1 MPECRKCRVTYHEGE
16 SHNCRGIGPGRT
28 SSGGAGV
35 DFLLA
40 CVIGAPLGALVSA
53 AVVYLIRSELI
64 RSELIRS
71 ELIPSELIRSE
82 AVLAGSM
89 AAGVLV
95 VFMWRRMRR
104 RE

>member
-53 AVVYLIRSELI
+53 AVVYLIRP
-64 RSELIRS
+64 